1 MRMHQTICSAFI
13 LREQSNLVVGARSLV
28 RIMTLACGAGGPGF
42 KSQRARH
49 FVLRYFS
56 PLSHYEMTLFQISD
70 ASPSSLCHIH
80 ICCILT

>member
-49 FVLRYFS
+49 SY
-56 PLSHYEMTLFQISD
+56 SHLMPKTRQT
-70 ASPSSLCHIH
+70 PSS
-80 ICCILT
+80 